1 MKKQDTKVNVEL
13 TELTQ
18 EDVNTLVDS
27 EVKSFD
33 IEPTSVV
40 KYNKDTKTLVFS
52 TNFTITNE
60 KNLLEV
66 FSELNNLELIIANLS
81 VATKQYLEFITDNVQ
96 NGDLASIVKVLSK

>member
-1 MKKQDTKVNVEL
+1 MKNQDTNVNVEL
-13 TELTQ
+13 TQDDTIT
-18 EDVNTLVDS
+18 N
-27 EVKSFD
+27 EVKFD